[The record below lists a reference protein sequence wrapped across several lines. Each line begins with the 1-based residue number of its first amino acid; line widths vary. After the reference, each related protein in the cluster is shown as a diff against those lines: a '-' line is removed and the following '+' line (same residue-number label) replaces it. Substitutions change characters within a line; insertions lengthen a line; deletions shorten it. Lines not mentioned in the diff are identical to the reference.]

1 VKITHHVFTLHI
13 SRFIKENIMHII
25 DLVLK
30 DLLQIFRDWKAAFF
44 LVVMPILFTIVFGYA
59 FGGMGGGDKDAD
71 TRIPIGFSDHDNGQL
86 SQVLFD
92 LLEASDAIRP
102 VTFDAETTSDDLEK
116 MVDEDEITAVLI
128 VPANYSDALLGGE
141 TIKLTTILKS
151 DTAAGTT
158 AQNGIQAA
166 VNRLT
171 SSVDAANFSTQV
183 YVQQNPQVDQSASQ
197 EFFDE
202 VLNQAVAAWDNPPLT
217 LVTSQT
223 GSDDD
228 TEEEPLNAFAHSS
241 SGMMVQFAIAGLIGA
256 AEVLVL
262 ERKSG
267 SLQRLLTTAISR
279 TEILIGHFLAMFM
292 MIFIQFAI
300 LIGFAQAFLQ
310 VEYFRA
316 PLATLL
322 VTVAATLFVA
332 SMGLLIGTLAK
343 TPDQVVVF
351 ALIPMFIL
359 SGLGGAWVPLE
370 FTSPAFQTV
379 AHFTPLAWAMDG
391 FKNIIVRGM
400 GVESVLIPSG
410 VLLGFA
416 AACFGLAVWKFKFE

>member
-1 VKITHHVFTLHI
+1 
-13 SRFIKENIMHII
+13 MHII
-25 DLVLK
+25 DLALK

-44 LVVMPILFTIVFGYA
+44 LFVMPILFTIVFGYA
-59 FGGMGGGDKDAD
+59 FGGLGGGDEETDP
-71 TRIPIGFSDHDNGQL
+71 RIPVGFSDQDNGQL

-92 LLEASDAIRP
+92 LLDASDAIRP
-102 VTFDAETTSDDLEK
+102 VTFDEEITIHDLDK
-116 MVDEDEITAVLI
+116 MVDEDEIAAVVI
-128 VPANYSDALLGGE
+128 VPAKYSDALLGGE

-158 AQNGIQAA
+158 AQNGIETA
-166 VNRLT
+166 VNRLVN
-171 SSVDAANFSTQV
+171 SVDAANFSTQV
-183 YVQQNPQVDQSASQ
+183 YAQQNPFVDETARQ
-197 EFFDE
+197 EFFDGAI
-202 VLNQAVAAWDNPPLT
+202 NQAVAAWDNPPLM

-223 GSDDD
+223 GSD
-228 TEEEPLNAFAHSS
+228 EAAKGEPVNAFAHSS
-241 SGMMVQFAIAGLIGA
+241 AGMMVQFAITGLIGA

-279 TEILIGHFLAMFM
+279 TEILIGHFLAMFT

-300 LIGFAQAFLQ
+300 LIVFAQAFLQ
-310 VEYFRA
+310 VEYFNA

-322 VTVAATLFVA
+322 VTVAATLFTA

-343 TPDQVVVF
+343 TPDQVVMFV
-351 ALIPMFIL
+351 LIPMFIF

-370 FTSPAFQTV
+370 FTSPAFQTI

-391 FKNIIVRGM
+391 FENIIVRGM
-400 GVESVLIPSG
+400 GLESVFLPAG

-416 AACFGLAVWKFKFE
+416 AVCFGLAVWKFKFE

>member
-1 VKITHHVFTLHI
+1 
-13 SRFIKENIMHII
+13 MHII
-25 DLVLK
+25 DLALK
-30 DLLQIFRDWKAAFF
+30 DLLQIYRDWKAAFF
-44 LVVMPILFTIVFGYA
+44 LFVMPILFTVVFGYA
-59 FGGMGGGDKDAD
+59 FGGLGGGDEKAD
-71 TRIPIGFSDHDNGQL
+71 QRIPIGFSDQDKGQL

-92 LLEASDAIRP
+92 LLDTSDAIRP
-102 VTFDAETTSDDLEK
+102 VTFDGETTRDDLDN
-116 MVDEDEITAVLI
+116 MVDEDEIAAVLI
-128 VPANYSDALLGGE
+128 VPTNYSDALLGGE

-151 DTAAGTT
+151 DTAGGAS

-166 VNRLT
+166 VTRLAN
-171 SSVDAANFSTQV
+171 SVDAANFSTQV
-183 YVQQNPQVDQSASQ
+183 YAQHNPFVDESARQ

-202 VLNQAVAAWDNPPLT
+202 ALNQAVAAWDNPPLA

-223 GSDDD
+223 GSDEDAA
-228 TEEEPLNAFAHSS
+228 EEPVNAFAHSS
-241 SGMMVQFAIAGLIGA
+241 AGMMVQFAIAGLIGA

-279 TEILIGHFLAMFM
+279 TEILIGHFLAMFT

-300 LIGFAQAFLQ
+300 LIGFAQVFLQ

-316 PLATLL
+316 PLATLV
-322 VTVAATLFVA
+322 VTVAATLFAA

-343 TPDQVVVF
+343 TPDQVVMF

-370 FTSPAFQTV
+370 FTSATFQTI